1 MWLLVR
7 GTPLLK
13 SLQEE
18 RQEGMGLTPRGSG
31 RLVPGG
37 EKT

>member
-18 RQEGMGLTPRGSG
+18 AKEGMDLTPRVLG

-37 EKT
+37 